1 MVLPAFVYPTK
12 QSAVDCVSTLLLD
25 LSLDLFDENSRL
37 TVLEDLSSIVAIFR
51 HNLIVAIQ
59 HQCEYSSRKVRSSF
73 VRPFD
78 VADIS
83 EWIRS
88 SLRETWLADGRNSLR
103 ACFDRMQMTHRIES
117 WDDLMYGSL
126 RSVVVEAWNKD
137 A

>member
-1 MVLPAFVYPTK
+1 MRSPIPV
-12 QSAVDCVSTLLLD
+12 VDCVSTLLLAFW
-25 LSLDLFDENSRL
+25 LDLFDEHSNSRL
-37 TVLEDLSSIVAIFR
+37 SVAEDLSSIVAI
-51 HNLIVAIQ
+51 Q
-59 HQCEYSSRKVRSSF
+59 HHCEYSSRKVRSSF
-73 VRPFD
+73 VRSFD

-88 SLRETWLADGRNSLR
+88 SLWETWLSDGRNSLR
-103 ACFDRMQMTHRIES
+103 VCFARMQMTQRVES